1 LKTKRTKEHIM
12 AKPISVQI
20 DTIIIIKI
28 IIKIKLRVAV
38 DACIQDMN

>member
-1 LKTKRTKEHIM
+1 M

-20 DTIIIIKI
+20 DTIIK